1 MERKKFLNVEEK
13 AVLDLITFNRHWALA
28 GSQNDPN
35 IFFSMDYDANQFL
48 DKVGIPTILRQ
59 FPHKVKKLVNTQGV
73 YLGDIKTQIGDT
85 KIRWS
90 KKEIVKGETDDGVS
104 LKEQLEEHTV
114 FFKIDVIAFLPFTGS
129 FHEFTNTLF
138 YRRST
143 PKKDMT
149 ANIKQE
155 AQEYQQ
161 SGEPYK
167 ALKRWYSYWKLQQKP
182 NKYKPIRE
190 ILNDPLL
197 GTLHQMR
204 EGLDSL
210 IYLLEN
216 HKLTIK
222 NKRFQTDLQGFKE
235 MLWHTSQAMQSQ
247 KIKQILR
254 LLDTPSLNK
263 LTQIR
268 DDIAEALKHQTRSR
282 I

>member
-13 AVLDLITFNRHWALA
+13 QVLDLITFGKHWNLA

-59 FPHKVKKLVNTQGV
+59 FPQKVKKLVNTQGV

-90 KKEIVKGETDDGVS
+90 KKEIVQGETDDGVS

-161 SGEPYK
+161 NGEPYK
-167 ALKRWYSYWKLQQKP
+167 ALKRWYSYWKLQQKR
-182 NKYKPIRE
+182 NKYEPIRK

-210 IYLLEN
+210 IFLLEN

-222 NKRFQTDLQGFKE
+222 NKRFQTDLQGFKT
-235 MLWHTSQAMQSQ
+235 MLWDTSQATQSQ
-247 KIKQILR
+247 KIEKMIR
-254 LLDTPSLNK
+254 LLDKPSLNK
-263 LTQIR
+263 LIQIR
-268 DDIAEALKHQTRSR
+268 DDIAEALKHQTRSH

>member
-1 MERKKFLNVEEK
+1 MERKKFLNQEEK
-13 AVLDLITFNRHWALA
+13 SVLDLITFGRQWNLA
-28 GSQNDPN
+28 GSQNDPH

-48 DKVGIPTILRQ
+48 DKVGVATIIRQ
-59 FPHKVKKLVNTQGV
+59 FSQKVKKLMNTEGV
-73 YLGDIKTQIGDT
+73 YLGDVKTQIGDT

-90 KKEIVKGETDDGVS
+90 KKEIMRGTTDQGVS
-104 LKEQLEEHTV
+104 LQEQLQEPNV

-143 PKKDMT
+143 PKKDMM

-155 AQEYQQ
+155 AQQYQQ
-161 SGEPYK
+161 NGEPYK
-167 ALKRWYSYWKLQQKP
+167 ALKRWYSYYKLQQKP

-190 ILNDPLL
+190 VLNTPLL

-204 EGLDSL
+204 EGLDGL

-216 HKLTIK
+216 HKLTVR
-222 NKRFQTDLQGFKE
+222 NQRFQTELQGFKE
-235 MLWHTSQAMQSQ
+235 MLWHISQGMQSQ
-247 KIKQILR
+247 KIQKILR
-254 LLDTPSLNK
+254 LLDTPSLKK
-263 LTQIR
+263 LIQIR
-268 DDIAEALKHQTRSR
+268 DDIAKALKHQTQTR

>member
-1 MERKKFLNVEEK
+1 
-13 AVLDLITFNRHWALA
+13 
-28 GSQNDPN
+28 
-35 IFFSMDYDANQFL
+35 
-48 DKVGIPTILRQ
+48 
-59 FPHKVKKLVNTQGV
+59 
-73 YLGDIKTQIGDT
+73 
-85 KIRWS
+85 
-90 KKEIVKGETDDGVS
+90 
-104 LKEQLEEHTV
+104 
-114 FFKIDVIAFLPFTGS
+114 
-129 FHEFTNTLF
+129 
-138 YRRST
+138 
-143 PKKDMT
+143 
-149 ANIKQE
+149 
-155 AQEYQQ
+155 
-161 SGEPYK
+161 
-167 ALKRWYSYWKLQQKP
+167 
-182 NKYKPIRE
+182 
-190 ILNDPLL
+190 
-197 GTLHQMR
+197 MR